1 MASNPEN
8 ILTMLDEINVE
19 SFGGDEAARVQ
30 TMAAARK
37 LLNRLE
43 SPMERCYGLM
53 SISWIWG
60 TLQTFK
66 DLGIWETWAK
76 DGGEK
81 SLEELAGLAN
91 ADVDINLLRA
101 ARTQTAPPPLNE

>member
-1 MASNPEN
+1 MMASNHRETIALLN
-8 ILTMLDEINVE
+8 EVNVGN
-19 SFGGDEAARVQ
+19 FDGNEAARVE
-30 TMAAARK
+30 TIAAARK

-43 SPMERCYGLM
+43 SPMERCYELM

-66 DLGIWETWAK
+66 DLDIWEKWAK
-76 DGGEK
+76 DEGEK

-91 ADVDINLLRA
+91 VDVDINLLRA
-101 ARTQTAPPPLNE
+101 CVLNRICKN